1 MAGLLMLLRRKVLRC
16 PLLVTIPGSEGL
28 LSYDRRAVTE
38 LCIDTVGVAIPV
50 SGRGVR
56 AGVRNELGP
65 QNRFRL
71 PGGGFVAVG
80 IGEMAW
86 VEASL
91 PNRCRGENTVG
102 VGLDEA
108 RGLIEGM
115 VDEALIFV
123 EPAEAREIETETGIV
138 RMVSVEDPKV
148 VRLDLV
154 RDFRLQEPRHL
165 TPLLDGLAGVPRDGR
180 VKVRRFAD
188 GRTGQAE
195 TLRVGPASWAAS
207 LYDKHVESG
216 GLAERGSLRAEF
228 RLRSRQLTSVSTRER
243 HGAIVN
249 VSDFVEE
256 RCEAIRRDWFE
267 KAKFGTWV
275 GGHSSIW
282 DLLRETD
289 LSDREKIFFV
299 GWLQA
304 RNDSVVTS
312 ISSKTDRRYR
322 RILASIP
329 SISDHLGALRM
340 RLNYELGREEV
351 A

>member
-1 MAGLLMLLRRKVLRC
+1 M
-16 PLLVTIPGSEGL
+16 
-28 LSYDRRAVTE
+28 
-38 LCIDTVGVAIPV
+38 CIDTVGVAIPV
-50 SGRGVR
+50 TGRGVR
-56 AGVRNELGP
+56 AGVRNELGA

-86 VEASL
+86 IEGSL
-91 PNRCRGENTVG
+91 PNRSRGENTAG
-102 VGLDEA
+102 VSLDEA
-108 RGLIEGM
+108 RALICEM
-115 VDEALIFV
+115 VDEAMMFV
-123 EPAEAREIETETGIV
+123 EPAEKREIETETGILGS
-138 RMVSVEDPKV
+138 VSVEDPRV

-154 RDFRLQEPRHL
+154 RDFSLNEPRRL
-165 TPLLDGLAGVPRDGR
+165 TAILDGLAGVPRDGR
-180 VKVRRFAD
+180 IKVRRFAD
-188 GRTGQAE
+188 GKTGRAE
-195 TLRVGPASWAAS
+195 TLRVGPASWAAT

-228 RLRSRQLTSVSTRER
+228 RLRSRQLTSVGTRTR
-243 HGAIVN
+243 HGAIVS
-249 VSDFVEE
+249 VADLEEE
-256 RCEAIRRDWFE
+256 RCEAIRKDWFD

-275 GGHSSIW
+275 GGRKSIW

-322 RILASIP
+322 RILADMPAVDEYSG
-329 SISDHLGALRM
+329 DVRM
-340 RLNYELGREEV
+340 RLNYEIGSEEI